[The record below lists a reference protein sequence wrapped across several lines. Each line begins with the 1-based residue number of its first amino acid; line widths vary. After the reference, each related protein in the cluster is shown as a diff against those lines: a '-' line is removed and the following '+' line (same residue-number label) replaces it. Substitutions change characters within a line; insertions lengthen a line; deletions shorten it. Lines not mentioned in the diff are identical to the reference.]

1 MVQAEVPTTAPPGQ
15 AAFSVGPSSQT
26 EARTE
31 PRSAP
36 PVLPP
41 RPDKQPQSVTEEAPL
56 AAGTSRS
63 GRGVTTWQTNVW
75 LSIITFVTL
84 LHQYLPRMIVIMGVM
99 IPLYVLL
106 GHIPDIDPAGSSS
119 TDPRDPEDTRENKR
133 ETVDWV

>member
-1 MVQAEVPTTAPPGQ
+1 MVHADVPMTAPPSQ
-15 AAFSVGPSSQT
+15 AVFSVGPSSQT
-26 EARTE
+26 EAGTE

-41 RPDKQPQSVTEEAPL
+41 RPEKQPQSITGEAPL
-56 AAGTSRS
+56 ASGVSRP
-63 GRGVTTWQTNVW
+63 GMGVTTWQTNVW
-75 LSIITFVTL
+75 LGIITFVTL
-84 LHQYLPRMIVIMGVM
+84 FHQYLPRMIVIMGVM